1 MEPTPL
7 RTAAA
12 LASCSLL
19 VLLAPLL
26 APYLS
31 PAPASAPSLS
41 LTGALHPG
49 PTALE
54 AALVRTWREAAA
66 RARARLEAAL
76 ASPPPL
82 APSPG
87 SAFADVLEAAPLQPF
102 LSHFGSDSDVT
113 GERAIAF
120 APQLRARRGGLIA
133 YGAGIATD
141 GRFEHSLASS
151 LGCEVHGFDCTL
163 SRVELAAARARYNF
177 TLHGVCVGAPGA
189 IGGDYTRGQSGLRFL
204 PLQRIRQTLG
214 HAAAPLDVLKMDIEG
229 GEWALLESEV
239 LAPGLR
245 PQALPRQLLFELHT
259 EGANAAY
266 VAPSLVQGK
275 GRAQVAALFLRLL
288 DVGFHVVTKVVN
300 PGDDKCADFVLV
312 REAPSA
318 EAEEGKGDAEG
329 GRWGG
334 AYSPWDE

>member
-12 LASCSLL
+12 LTSCSLL

-31 PAPASAPSLS
+31 PAASAPSLS

-54 AALVRTWREAAA
+54 AALVRTWRDAGA

-76 ASPPPL
+76 ALPSPPT
-82 APSPG
+82 PSTG
-87 SAFADVLEAAPLQPF
+87 SAFADVLEDAPLQPF
-102 LSHFGSDSDVT
+102 LSHFASDSDVT

-120 APQLRARRGGLIA
+120 APQLRARRGDCLA
-133 YGAGIATD
+133 YGIGIATD
-141 GRFEHSLASS
+141 GRFEHSLASG

-163 SRVELAAARARYNF
+163 RSQELAAARARYNF
-177 TLHGVCVGAPGA
+177 TLHGVCVGTPGA

-204 PLQRIRQTLG
+204 PLQRIRQALG

-245 PQALPRQLLFELHT
+245 PEALPRQLLFELHT

-266 VAPSLVQGK
+266 VAPALVKGK

-288 DVGFHVVTKVVN
+288 DLGFHVVEKVVN

-318 EAEEGKGDAEG
+318 GAEG
-329 GRWGG
+329 RKGTPERGRWGG